1 MHRFWIMIFL
11 SFDFLDTSRKG
22 KYDYFVAKSGKSLF
36 FAWKVGKMCGR
47 KCVVCDQVKN
57 VRVHTL
63 RTHVLK
69 VFLHA
74 HAHVRQ
80 HIAPVYVRTH
90 LRNPCLAN
98 QNRSNQNRSNQWA
111 KMNRFC
117 FCHVLKFPFF
127 ECALFLFDPSWPI
140 CNESLSFFCPNAFV
154 WIVFQN

>member
-11 SFDFLDTSRKG
+11 SFDFLDTSKKG
-22 KYDYFVAKSGKSLF
+22 KYGYFVAKSGKSLF

-74 HAHVRQ
+74 HAHVQ
-80 HIAPVYVRTH
+80 PHIARVHVRTH
-90 LRNPCLAN
+90 LRNPCLGYIY
-98 QNRSNQNRSNQWA
+98 SWFIKLFFPLHSVSKLCGSLFWIWI
-111 KMNRFC
+111 
-117 FCHVLKFPFF
+117 LKQ
-127 ECALFLFDPSWPI
+127 DM
-140 CNESLSFFCPNAFV
+140 
-154 WIVFQN
+154 